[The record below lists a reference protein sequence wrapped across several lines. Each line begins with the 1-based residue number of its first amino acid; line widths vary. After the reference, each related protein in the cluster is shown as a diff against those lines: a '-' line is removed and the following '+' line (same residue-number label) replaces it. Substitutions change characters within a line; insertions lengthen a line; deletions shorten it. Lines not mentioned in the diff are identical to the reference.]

1 MSNIHAMKLYLITG
15 IIALFILSCKSSN
28 QEKPLPDAGKEST
41 STTTTDSTKKT
52 APSSGKIDI
61 ESFGDIKLGQPA
73 TSLIKVLGEPDNK
86 TKAIEWEAD
95 GLMHEDWTW
104 KSKGLIINLSSEI
117 NNTATIQV
125 FSIRAKA
132 PCTFKTKANIGI
144 GSSYAEVQEAYK
156 KDINAEESNKE
167 QVTVGSIYGGIIFT
181 FRNDKVESV
190 FLGAAAE

>member
-1 MSNIHAMKLYLITG
+1 MKLYLLTG
-15 IIALFILSCKSSN
+15 TVLLFILSCKSSTK
-28 QEKPLPDAGKEST
+28 EKPEPVPGKDT
-41 STTTTDSTKKT
+41 TIVTTTDSTGKNT
-52 APSSGKIDI
+52 QSSGKIDI

>member
-1 MSNIHAMKLYLITG
+1 M
-15 IIALFILSCKSSN
+15 
-28 QEKPLPDAGKEST
+28 PVAGKDST
-41 STTTTDSTKKT
+41 AITTTDTTGKIT
-52 APSSGKIDI
+52 PPSGKLDI
-61 ESFGDIKLGQPA
+61 ESFGDIKLSQPSTA
-73 TSLIKVLGEPDNK
+73 LIKILGEPDNK

-104 KSKGLIINLSSEI
+104 KSKGLIINLSFEI
-117 NNTATIQV
+117 KDASTLQV
-125 FSIRAKA
+125 FSIKAKA

>member
-1 MSNIHAMKLYLITG
+1 MKLYLLT
-15 IIALFILSCKSSN
+15 ASLAVLLSGCKSSKE
-28 QEKPLPDAGKEST
+28 EKPAADTTKDTIAITTNSPDSIGNIIP
-41 STTTTDSTKKT
+41 
-52 APSSGKIDI
+52 PSAKIDI
-61 ESFGDIKLGQPA
+61 ESFGDIKLGQSA
-73 TSLIKVLGEPDNK
+73 NELIKVLGEPDNK

-104 KSKGLIINLSSEI
+104 KSKGLIINMSSEI
-117 NNTATIQV
+117 NNASTLQV
-125 FSIRAKA
+125 FSIKAKA

-167 QVTVGSIYGGIIFT
+167 QVTVGSVYGGIIFT

>member
-1 MSNIHAMKLYLITG
+1 MKLYLITG

-28 QEKPLPDAGKEST
+28 QEKPLPDASKDSVT
-41 STTTTDSTKKT
+41 ITTTDSTEKT

-95 GLMHEDWTW
+95 GLSHEDWTW
-104 KSKGLIINLSSEI
+104 KSKGLIINMSSEI
-117 NNTATIQV
+117 SDASTLQV
-125 FSIRAKA
+125 FSIKAKA
-132 PCTFKTKANIGI
+132 PCPFKTKANIGI

-181 FRNDKVESV
+181 FRNDKVESI

>member
-1 MSNIHAMKLYLITG
+1 MKLYLLT
-15 IIALFILSCKSSN
+15 ASLAVLLSGCKSSKE
-28 QEKPLPDAGKEST
+28 EKPAADTTKDTIAITTNSPDTTGNNISPST
-41 STTTTDSTKKT
+41 
-52 APSSGKIDI
+52 KIDI
-61 ESFGDIKLGQPA
+61 ESFGDIKLGQSA
-73 TSLIKVLGEPDNK
+73 SELIKVLGEPDNK

-104 KSKGLIINLSSEI
+104 KSKGLIINMSSEI
-117 NNTATIQV
+117 SNASTLQV

>member
-1 MSNIHAMKLYLITG
+1 MKRYLLTG
-15 IIALFILSCKSSN
+15 TVVLFILSCKSSKE
-28 QEKPLPDAGKEST
+28 EKSQPDARKDST
-41 STTTTDSTKKT
+41 ITITTDSTQKT
-52 APSSGKIDI
+52 TPSAGKIDI
-61 ESFGDIKLGQPA
+61 ESLGDIKLGQPA

-95 GLMHEDWTW
+95 GLLHEDWTW
-104 KSKGLIINLSSEI
+104 KSKGLIINMSSEI
-117 NNTATIQV
+117 NDASTLQV
-125 FSIRAKA
+125 FSIKAKA
-132 PCTFKTKANIGI
+132 PCTFKTKASIGI

>member
-1 MSNIHAMKLYLITG
+1 MKLYLLSG
-15 IIALFILSCKSSN
+15 AAALFILSCKSPKE
-28 QEKPLPDAGKEST
+28 EKPVPVAGKDSIT
-41 STTTTDSTKKT
+41 ITTTDSTGKT
-52 APSSGKIDI
+52 IPSSGKIDI
-61 ESFGDIKLGQPA
+61 ESFGDIKLGQPVIA
-73 TSLIKVLGEPDNK
+73 LLKVLGEPDNK

-95 GLMHEDWTW
+95 GLMHEDWAW

-117 NNTATIQV
+117 SDASTLQV

-156 KDINAEESNKE
+156 KDINAEESNNE
-167 QVTVGSIYGGIIFT
+167 QLTVGSIYGGIIFT

>member
-1 MSNIHAMKLYLITG
+1 MKLYLLSG
-15 IIALFILSCKSSN
+15 AAALFILSCKSSN
-28 QEKPLPDAGKEST
+28 EEKPVPVAGKDST
-41 STTTTDSTKKT
+41 TITTTDSTGKIT
-52 APSSGKIDI
+52 PPSGKIDI
-61 ESFGDIKLGQPA
+61 ESFGDIKLGQPSA
-73 TSLIKVLGEPDNK
+73 VLIKVLGEPDNK

-104 KSKGLIINLSSEI
+104 KSKGLIINMASEI
-117 NNTATIQV
+117 SNATTMQV
-125 FSIRAKA
+125 FSIKAKA

-156 KDINAEESNKE
+156 KDINSEESNKE

-181 FRNDKVESV
+181 FRNEKVESV

>member
-1 MSNIHAMKLYLITG
+1 MKLYLLTG
-15 IIALFILSCKSSN
+15 TVVLFIISCNSSTN
-28 QEKPLPDAGKEST
+28 EKPVPDVRKD
-41 STTTTDSTKKT
+41 TTAIITTDSAGKT
-52 APSSGKIDI
+52 ATSTGKIDI

-73 TSLIKVLGEPDNK
+73 TQLMRVLGKPENK

-95 GLMHEDWTW
+95 GLLHEDWTW

-117 NNTATIQV
+117 GDTTTLKV

-144 GSSYAEVQEAYK
+144 GSSYAEVQEAYSR
-156 KDINAEESNKE
+156 DINAEESNKE

-181 FRNDKVESV
+181 FRNDKVESI

>member
-1 MSNIHAMKLYLITG
+1 MKLYLCIASLAIIVAGCESSSDNKPAIDTPKDTIT
-15 IIALFILSCKSSN
+15 A
-28 QEKPLPDAGKEST
+28 
-41 STTTTDSTKKT
+41 TTMLADSASGNTTFSAKT
-52 APSSGKIDI
+52 DL
-61 ESFGDIKLGQPA
+61 ESFGDIKLGQPVA
-73 TSLIKVLGEPDNK
+73 GLIKTLGEPDNK

-104 KSKGLIINLSSEI
+104 KSKGLIINMASEI
-117 NNTATIQV
+117 GNATTMQV
-125 FSIRAKA
+125 FSIKAKA

-144 GSSYAEVQEAYK
+144 GNSYAEVQGAYK

-181 FRNDKVESV
+181 FRNDKVEAV